1 MSITDT
7 VIDGWLKTKRGVRC
21 GKELCRGDEVLYTSP
36 RTGEVKIVRVVHI
49 GPLVPGDG
57 GGAEAASITITWR
70 QDGEKHERNTTVKN
84 LTRVRK

>member
-7 VIDGWLKTKRGVRC
+7 VVDGWLKTRRGMKC

-57 GGAEAASITITWR
+57 GAEPASVTVTWR
-70 QDGEKHERNTTVKN
+70 ANGQKYERNTIVKN